1 MSLEAPPTPKISNGK
16 RNALITTNDDL
27 SLQRS
32 LKRMKVTSAS
42 PGELRLQR
50 DFKHAVC
57 CAGWIPIGSCGNTW
71 KVVTEGYTVKQC
83 IEDPLHLV
91 MHSPQWTVWLQI
103 PRLYP
108 HHPPIL
114 SRIECL
120 HHRFEIVIQ
129 TGPEDSHVA
138 SAQQRGAILVR
149 GWSPLMRLHEIL
161 SQLIVPLLEE
171 PHPPCAIVVQDA
183 MAERPHRKPPRLR
196 YAEADCATES
206 REPLPLSQD
215 DSVLM
220 EDAEQYL
227 LFPPNRFDLG
237 YRREPSDRQDHSL
250 MAMLE

>member
-1 MSLEAPPTPKISNGK
+1 MSLEVPPTPKISNGK
-16 RNALITTNDDL
+16 RDALITTNDEL

-91 MHSPQWTVWLQI
+91 VHSPQWTVWLQI

-114 SRIECL
+114 SRIECRHPRL
-120 HHRFEIVIQ
+120 EIIIQ
-129 TGPEDSHVA
+129 TGPEDPQIAV
-138 SAQQRGAILVR
+138 AQQRGAVLVR

-161 SQLIVPLLEE
+161 SQLIVPLLEA
-171 PHPPCAIVVQDA
+171 PHPPCAIVEDA
-183 MAERPHRKPPRLR
+183 MEESPHRKLPSRLR

-206 REPLPLSQD
+206 REPLLSQE
-215 DSVLM
+215 VWM

-237 YRREPSDRQDHSL
+237 YRREPSERQDHSL
-250 MAMLE
+250 MAMLEE

>member
-1 MSLEAPPTPKISNGK
+1 
-16 RNALITTNDDL
+16 
-27 SLQRS
+27 
-32 LKRMKVTSAS
+32 MKVTSAS

-91 MHSPQWTVWLQI
+91 IHSAQWTVWLQI

-114 SRIECL
+114 SRIECRHCL
-120 HHRFEIVIQ
+120 EIVIQ
-129 TGPEDSHVA
+129 TGPEDPQVA
-138 SAQQRGAILVR
+138 LAQQRGAIIVR

-171 PHPPCAIVVQDA
+171 PHPPCAIVEDA
-183 MAERPHRKPPRLR
+183 TEESHRKPPRLR

-206 REPLPLSQD
+206 RLTLLKQD
-215 DSVLM
+215 DSVWM

-237 YRREPSDRQDHSL
+237 YHREPSDQQDHSL